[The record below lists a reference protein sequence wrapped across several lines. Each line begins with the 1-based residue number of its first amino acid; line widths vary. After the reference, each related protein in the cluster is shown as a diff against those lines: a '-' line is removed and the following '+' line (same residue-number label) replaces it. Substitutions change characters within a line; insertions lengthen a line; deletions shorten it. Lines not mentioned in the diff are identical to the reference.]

1 MWLRGTKTIASC
13 PGNCMVCQ
21 EVDKHKYYNFRW
33 QKSKDRYAVCGMC
46 REKLGFRVIRK
57 ACFYT
62 RCEKGKEC

>member
-1 MWLRGTKTIASC
+1 
-13 PGNCMVCQ
+13 MVCQ

-46 REKLGFRVIRK
+46 REKLGFRVICE